1 MNWTDFI
8 TIAIILWLAISLPRL
23 EHHGKLHSRHKM
35 RTRRHLKIL
44 QREEKMTESNKTEE
58 TEKKQ
63 GWEKR
68 EETPSKKP
76 EFKQPFYCHWKGG
89 KWDGK
94 FRDVFGNIVE

>member
-1 MNWTDFI
+1 
-8 TIAIILWLAISLPRL
+8 
-23 EHHGKLHSRHKM
+23 
-35 RTRRHLKIL
+35 
-44 QREEKMTESNKTEE
+44 MTESNKTEE